1 LAAGSAA
8 TFGKGASGGAAW
20 ASSPPPAINTASR
33 EQKKIVDFTAKG
45 CPLSPRSSS
54 LAGFRLDFPRRLR
67 KAPSPMAKQALG
79 KGLGALI
86 KKSTVIA
93 ETERVIG
100 PDDLKRVRDVPL
112 DHVVPSPLQPRTQF
126 VESPLDDLMES
137 IRQHGIIQPLIVRAV
152 NGKFELI
159 AGERRWRASKKLGLA
174 TVPVIEREASDRDVL
189 EMALIEN
196 LQREDLNPMEEAAGY
211 VRLAE
216 EFSLKQDEIAGRVG
230 KSRASVANAIR
241 LLGLHSDVQM
251 LVAQARL
258 TVGHAKAIL
267 SIKDQDT
274 QLLIADQVI
283 RKSLTVRAT
292 EKLVQ
297 SYLNDG
303 PGDSV
308 GLKKTAATREVDIHV
323 RALTNRLR
331 EHLAT
336 HVAIQH
342 SAKKGKIEIEYYG
355 DDDLQRLIE
364 LLGLPGGD

>member
-1 LAAGSAA
+1 
-8 TFGKGASGGAAW
+8 
-20 ASSPPPAINTASR
+20 
-33 EQKKIVDFTAKG
+33 
-45 CPLSPRSSS
+45 
-54 LAGFRLDFPRRLR
+54 
-67 KAPSPMAKQALG
+67 MAKQALG

-86 KKSTVIA
+86 KKSAASPDTDA
-93 ETERVIG
+93 AAS
-100 PDDLKRVRDVPL
+100 PDDFKRVRDVPL
-112 DHVVPSPLQPRTQF
+112 DMIIPSPLQPRMQF
-126 VESPLDDLMES
+126 IESPLDDLMES

-152 NGKFELI
+152 DGKLELI

-216 EFSLKQDEIAGRVG
+216 EFTLKQDEIASRVG
-230 KSRASVANAIR
+230 KSRASVANAMR
-241 LLGLHSDVQM
+241 LLGLHKDVQM

-258 TVGHAKAIL
+258 TVGHAKAVL
-267 SIKDQDT
+267 AIKDHDT
-274 QLLIADQVI
+274 QLLIADQIV

-292 EKLVQ
+292 EKLAQ
-297 SYLNDG
+297 TFLNGDG
-303 PGDSV
+303 SDHGDAR
-308 GLKKTAATREVDIHV
+308 KAPAARELDIHV
-323 RALTNRLR
+323 RAVTNRLR

-336 HVAIQH
+336 HVSIQH
-342 SAKKGKIEIEYYG
+342 SAKKGRIEIEYYG

>member
-1 LAAGSAA
+1 
-8 TFGKGASGGAAW
+8 
-20 ASSPPPAINTASR
+20 
-33 EQKKIVDFTAKG
+33 
-45 CPLSPRSSS
+45 
-54 LAGFRLDFPRRLR
+54 
-67 KAPSPMAKQALG
+67 MAKQALG

-86 KKSTVIA
+86 KKSVTPPA
-93 ETERVIG
+93 LDGLTA
-100 PDDLKRVRDVPL
+100 PDDSKRVREVAL
-112 DHVVPSPLQPRTQF
+112 DMVVPSPLQPRTVF

-152 NGKFELI
+152 DGKLELI

-216 EFSLKQDEIAGRVG
+216 EFTLKQDEIAARVG
-230 KSRASVANAIR
+230 KSRASVANAMR
-241 LLGLHSDVQM
+241 LLGLHLDIQM

-267 SIKDQDT
+267 AIKDHDT
-274 QLLIADQVI
+274 QLLAADQVI
-283 RKSLTVRAT
+283 RRQLTVRAT
-292 EKLVQ
+292 EKLAQ
-297 SYLNDG
+297 SFLNGETHDAG
-303 PGDSV
+303 EA
-308 GLKKTAATREVDIHV
+308 KKTPAAREVDIHV
-323 RALTNRLR
+323 RAITNRLR

-364 LLGLPGGD
+364 LLGLPNAD

>member
-1 LAAGSAA
+1 
-8 TFGKGASGGAAW
+8 
-20 ASSPPPAINTASR
+20 
-33 EQKKIVDFTAKG
+33 
-45 CPLSPRSSS
+45 
-54 LAGFRLDFPRRLR
+54 
-67 KAPSPMAKQALG
+67 MAKQALG

-86 KKSTVIA
+86 KKSAAPPAPDATTTA
-93 ETERVIG
+93 E
-100 PDDLKRVRDVPL
+100 DFKRVRDVSL
-112 DHVVPSPLQPRTQF
+112 DTIVPSPLQPRTQF

-152 NGKFELI
+152 DGKLELI

-216 EFSLKQDEIAGRVG
+216 EFALKQDEIAARVG
-230 KSRASVANAIR
+230 KSRASVANAMR
-241 LLGLHSDVQM
+241 LLGLHVDVQM

-258 TVGHAKAIL
+258 TVGHAKAVL
-267 SIKDQDT
+267 AVKDRDT
-274 QLLIADQVI
+274 QLLVADRII
-283 RKSLTVRAT
+283 RNALTVRAT

-297 SYLNDG
+297 TFLNDG
-303 PGDSV
+303 PQDGGDVRKSV
-308 GLKKTAATREVDIHV
+308 APREVDIHV
-323 RALTNRLR
+323 RAITNRLR

-342 SAKKGKIEIEYYG
+342 SSKKGKIEIEYYG
-355 DDDLQRLIE
+355 DDDLQRLLE
-364 LLGLPGGD
+364 LLGLPTAD